1 VARPVESP
9 LATVVID
16 LEGPIT
22 AADIPVLCARLT
34 DLLTE
39 TDVHAV
45 NCDASGLSHADVTSI
60 DALAR
65 LQLTARRNGCALTL
79 RHASGQLL
87 DLLRLAGLSDVVPIG
102 APSALE
108 PGRQPEQAEQAG
120 VDEVVEPG
128 DAPF

>member
-1 VARPVESP
+1 MARPVESP
-9 LATVVID
+9 STTVVID
-16 LEGPIT
+16 LEDPIA

-34 DLLTE
+34 ARLTG
-39 TDVHAV
+39 TDVQAV
-45 NCDASGLSHADVTSI
+45 NCDASGLSRANVTTI

-79 RHASGQLL
+79 QHASGQLL

-102 APSALE
+102 SPSALE
-108 PGRQPEQAEQAG
+108 PGRQPEEAEQAG
-120 VDEVVEPG
+120 IDEVVEPG